1 MQSILIPI
9 KEVKLNPNNPRIL
22 KDDKFAKLK
31 QSITDAPW
39 MLEARPIVIDE
50 ANIVLGGN
58 MRYQALKDLGY
69 KEIHC
74 VRLGT
79 LTPEQKQEFVIKD
92 NLSFGEWDWDTLAN
106 DWDAVNLEAWG
117 LDVPTYNE
125 MPDYDLLDDNDEA
138 DESIASMQDE
148 LKKGLLIEFKIEDY
162 DNAYDLIKFWRQKEG
177 YIGGMIMQYFQS
189 EKDKL

>member
-58 MRYQALKDLGY
+58 MRYQALKELGY
-69 KEIHC
+69 KEIYC
-74 VRLGT
+74 VRLGN
-79 LTPEQKQEFVIKD
+79 LTAEQKKEFIIKD
-92 NLSFGEWDWDTLAN
+92 NVSFGEWDWEILAN
-106 DWDAVNLEAWG
+106 DWDALDLEAWG
-117 LDVPTYNE
+117 LDVP
-125 MPDYDLLDDNDEA
+125 LDDPLPDLDETGEFE
-138 DESIASMQDE
+138 ESKCIKITFKTLEDAQAAEAEVQE
-148 LKKGLLIEFKIEDY
+148 LLNSY
-162 DNAYDLIKFWRQKEG
+162 
-177 YIGGMIMQYFQS
+177 GGATYSFT
-189 EKDKL
+189 K